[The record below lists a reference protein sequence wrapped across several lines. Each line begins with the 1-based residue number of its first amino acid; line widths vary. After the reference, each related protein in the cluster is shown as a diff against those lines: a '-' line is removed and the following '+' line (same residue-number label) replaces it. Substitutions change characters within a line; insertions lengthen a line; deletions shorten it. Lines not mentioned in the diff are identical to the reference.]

1 MKAVA
6 PWRARIIAILAL
18 CFAFIL
24 VGRLYNVQ
32 IMQGDMYRE
41 KAESQYI
48 RSANQVFERGNI
60 YFLQKDGGRYSAA
73 VVKSG
78 FILAINPRFIKDPQG
93 TWAKINS
100 IVKISKEDFL
110 AKAKKDDSYEEIQKR
125 IDQETGEALIALK
138 LPGVVVARDKW
149 RVYPGGKTGANVLG
163 FVGYKGNELVGRY
176 GLERF
181 YEDTLKRKS
190 DTLYVNFF
198 AEVFSN
204 LKDVT
209 QDKGNLEGDI
219 VSTIEPNVQLYLE
232 QQLKEFDGIWKPDL
246 VGGIIMDPNTG
257 EIRALGVYP
266 SFDPN
271 AYGSV
276 KDISRFGN
284 PLVESVYEMGSI
296 IKPITMAAGIDA
308 GAVTAATTYDD
319 KGVLKLDGQTITNF
333 DKKSRGVVDMQTV
346 LSKSLN
352 TGVSFVVGKM
362 GKQKFADYFRSFGF
376 AEPTNIDLPGE
387 RKNLIENLKS
397 PRDVEYATAS
407 FGQGVAL
414 TPISVARALSVL
426 ANGGKLIEP
435 HVIKSIDYRIGIKK
449 EIKTKV
455 VRQVI
460 KPETSKEI
468 TRMLT
473 VVVDTALR
481 DGKVKLEHYK
491 VAAKTGT
498 AQMSKPT
505 GGYYEDRYLHSFF
518 GYFPSTNP
526 QYLIF
531 LYTLYPKGANYAS
544 ETLTPTFMNLTKQM
558 ISYYNIPP
566 DR

>member
-6 PWRARIIAILAL
+6 PWRARTIAILAL
-18 CFAFIL
+18 CFATVL

-32 IMQGDMYRE
+32 IMQGGDYRE
-41 KAESQYI
+41 KAENQYV
-48 RSANQVFERGNI
+48 RPVNQIFERGNI
-60 YFLQKDGGRYSAA
+60 YFLQKDGSRYSAA

-78 FILAINPRFIKDPQG
+78 FTLAINPRYIKDPEG
-93 TWAKINS
+93 TWSQINK
-100 IVKISKEDFL
+100 IVKIPKDDFL
-110 AKAKKDDSYEEIQKR
+110 ARAKKNDSYEEIAKKL
-125 IDQETGEALIALK
+125 DQDAGDALIALK

-163 FVGYKGNELVGRY
+163 FVGFKGNELVGRY

-204 LKDVT
+204 LKDVS
-209 QDKGNLEGDI
+209 QDKENLEGDV

-232 QQLKEFDGIWKPDL
+232 QQLKEFDGTWKPDV

-257 EIRALGVYP
+257 EIKALGVYP

-271 AYGSV
+271 AYSSE
-276 KDISRFGN
+276 KDISRFNN

-296 IKPITMAAGIDA
+296 IKPITMASGIDS
-308 GAVTAATTYDD
+308 GAVTASTTYDD
-319 KGVLKLDGQTITNF
+319 KGFLKLDGQTISNF
-333 DKKSRGVVDMQTV
+333 DKKGRGVVDMQTV

-426 ANGGKLIEP
+426 ANGGNLIEP
-435 HVIKSIDYRIGIKK
+435 HIVKSIDYRIGITKDVKPKIIRRVIKK
-449 EIKTKV
+449 ETA
-455 VRQVI
+455 Q
-460 KPETSKEI
+460 EI

-473 VVVDTALR
+473 VVVDTALKN
-481 DGKVKLEHYK
+481 GKVKLEHYK

-531 LYTLYPKGANYAS
+531 LYTVYPKGATYAS
-544 ETLTPTFMNLTKQM
+544 ETLTPTFINLTKQV